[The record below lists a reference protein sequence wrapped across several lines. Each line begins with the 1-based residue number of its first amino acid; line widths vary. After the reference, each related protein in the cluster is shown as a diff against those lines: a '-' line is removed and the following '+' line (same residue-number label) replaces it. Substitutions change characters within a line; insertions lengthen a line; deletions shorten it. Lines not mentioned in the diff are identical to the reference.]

1 MAKPMSV
8 SRLRIAP
15 ATLIAGSLAALMLS
29 ACGGGATAKAGAQR
43 QVDLVRIVLTGPAV
57 LQRNPLPA

>member
-1 MAKPMSV
+1 MQAHPTTFA
-8 SRLRIAP
+8 L
-15 ATLIAGSLAALMLS
+15 TLLGCLLLS